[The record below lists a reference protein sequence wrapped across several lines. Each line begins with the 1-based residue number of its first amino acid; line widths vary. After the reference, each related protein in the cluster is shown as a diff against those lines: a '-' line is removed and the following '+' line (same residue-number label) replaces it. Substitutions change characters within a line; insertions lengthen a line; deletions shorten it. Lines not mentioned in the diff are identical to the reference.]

1 MSTGWIVL
9 GVIVILVL
17 FAFGAYNRLVA
28 LGQRVSQAFADMVES
43 GLIVESK

>member
-17 FAFGAYNRLVA
+17 FAFAAYNRLVT
-28 LGQRVSQAFADMVES
+28 LSQRVNQAFAVS
-43 GLIVESK
+43 TCSSSSATI